1 MEGRQVSEHDNRKG
15 CFEQERNMGKPER
28 RVMSRGLQEQRHA
41 AYRNFLTSVE
51 IPLNPVFIRLADS
64 LTKSEAAVMLANGLS
79 KSSK

>member
-1 MEGRQVSEHDNRKG
+1 
-15 CFEQERNMGKPER
+15 
-28 RVMSRGLQEQRHA
+28 MSRGLQEQRHA